1 MAIQRDEALK
11 ILGFESSD
19 APSEQKIKSAYRKLA
34 LKYHPDKHSG
44 ESEIVKKQNEE
55 KFKKLGTAYEF
66 LTEKN
71 IEEVTNL
78 TDKNL
83 NQINSPEDLRFYLYR
98 ALYNRDIAF
107 LKKLFSK
114 FKSGKDGRFGDY
126 INEMHSGS
134 LLPLEVAFY
143 KAESCGDLS
152 LLDLLLINGANPNI
166 EVLCGIVPLHCTL
179 VLRNS
184 KVVELLLKHDANP
197 NVKDESSTTPLMEAC
212 GKGYYET
219 VEVLLQYNA
228 DFDIQDKYGNTAL
241 HKASSRGHYEIVE
254 LLLKHGAYKESESLN
269 KALHKAVECRE
280 NWHEREKVVKLL
292 LQYGADPNANK
303 KYYLPRAIEC
313 DSYLATNS
321 VTAFIK
327 IFCLPYGSNNKVRKL
342 MAEYGGVDRQYI
354 MLQAIFTC
362 CCLTVA
368 SATFFS
374 IASPWCYIP
383 TAIFALA
390 ACFFIKNA
398 VHAAFFAKEP
408 SPEFTEAIA
417 CPEISKRL

>member
-19 APSEQKIKSAYRKLA
+19 EPSKQEIKSAYRKLA

-44 ESEIVKKQNEE
+44 KNEVVKKQNEE
-55 KFKKLGTAYEF
+55 KFKQLGSAYEF
-66 LTEKN
+66 LTKKN

-78 TDKNL
+78 TDENL
-83 NQINSPEDLRFYLYR
+83 NGINSPEDLRFYLYGTIR
-98 ALYNRDIAF
+98 NQDIAF

-114 FKSGKDGRFGDY
+114 FKSGKDERFGDY
-126 INEMHSGS
+126 INDILYDSIISH
-134 LLPLEVAFY
+134 
-143 KAESCGDLS
+143 
-152 LLDLLLINGANPNI
+152 
-166 EVLCGIVPLHCTL
+166 
-179 VLRNS
+179 
-184 KVVELLLKHDANP
+184 
-197 NVKDESSTTPLMEAC
+197 TPLILAVAE
-212 GKGYYET
+212 G
-219 VEVLLQYNA
+219 A
-228 DFDIQDKYGNTAL
+228 DI
-241 HKASSRGHYEIVE
+241 EIINLFLE
-254 LLLKHGAYKESESLN
+254 NGAYKESESLN
-269 KALHKAVECRE
+269 KALHEAVECRE

-303 KYYLPRAIEC
+303 KYYLPRAIER
-313 DSYLATNS
+313 DSCLATNS

-374 IASPWCYIP
+374 TASPWCYIP